1 MYRLFSLL
9 GIAVCLH
16 SAVPLRADPI
26 GYSLYQERG
35 QTQLYQINFGTGV
48 ATPVGPTFGTFQTG
62 SSPLSLTSTPSG
74 LVALGQVGND
84 TRLYTFPT
92 LGGSPQLVGS
102 LGIGRSDAAGLAFDR
117 TTGQLFGL
125 IPDNQ
130 TAEAGLYGINAG
142 SGAATPIGSQAGN
155 PYADGLAINGVGAA
169 VGSDGDAAYGN
180 GFGMLYDVDL
190 VNGLLLNGSQLDID
204 PNGDGILGYSSLG
217 YDPDGN
223 LWMLLDNGSFFAVL
237 SGNVSSP
244 SSITN
249 LQGDPITGG
258 TWRGV
263 AFLLAVPEPS
273 TLVILGV
280 MSAAGLIY
288 QRRARR
294 KSSATP
300 T

>member
-9 GIAVCLH
+9 GIAICLQ
-16 SAVPLRADPI
+16 SAAPLRADPI

-35 QTQLYQINFGTGV
+35 QTQLYQINLGTGV
-48 ATPVGPTFGTFQTG
+48 ATPVGPTFGTFPTG
-62 SSPLSLTSTPSG
+62 SAPLSLTSTPNG

-92 LGGSPQLVGS
+92 LAGGPQLVGS

-117 TTGQLFGL
+117 TTAQLFGL

-130 TAEAGLYGINAG
+130 TAEAMLYGINAG
-142 SGAATPIGSQAGN
+142 TGAATPIGSQTGN
-155 PYADGLAINGVGAA
+155 PYADGLAISGTGAA
-169 VGSDGDAAYGN
+169 LASDGDAAYGN
-180 GFGMLYDVDL
+180 GFGNLYDVDL
-190 VNGLLLNGSQLDID
+190 INSSLLNGSQLDID

-217 YDPDGN
+217 FDPDGN
-223 LWMLLDNGSFFAVL
+223 LWMLLDNGSFYAVL

-249 LQGDPITGG
+249 SQGDPITGG

-273 TLVILGV
+273 TLILLGV
-280 MSAAGLIY
+280 VSAGGLIY
-288 QRRARR
+288 RGRTRR
-294 KSSATP
+294 K
-300 T
+300 